1 MPSPLARALAN
12 LLHEYVMS
20 LPNGLRRIG
29 FRFPA
34 PSDSPLL
41 RALVGDTLRS
51 LDSFERPV
59 DELVGPRTDFF
70 AHFVVRS
77 ASDIDHWS
85 RRLGLDRDVERVY
98 GLVIAEEIALEICGG
113 ERPLIA
119 LLGGTPM
126 NSLRDR
132 LTSVTGDVG
141 SGRFDH
147 ETVLGSGDLKLSRLA
162 CLIFREAAGPLFDT
176 IASDQRHR
184 CEWRLESVLRHLIN
198 AYQRSTDCT
207 EGWLPY
213 WYRHVEIGTVELA
226 SVLSQCAPG
235 APSLVESCEKY
246 LFPCF
251 ALPNPD
257 ARDSV
262 EYSKPWRDDEAIA
275 EAIDAYWS
283 TRALIDESVAA
294 IVTSR
299 RANGTLNP
307 ASPSGL
313 HMGSV
318 PLDEFDRGRSG
329 KASKGS
335 AFIELLTRSCQVPP
349 PLQRHQVFEDLTEEE
364 FFNPTLPSEAKIS
377 VVVGDSPQSF
387 EGLGSD
393 LFVVDA
399 RPTVS
404 DATSVIVQSVP
415 ICVRIPMY
423 PHHTA
428 SAADVSSSG
437 VSLVCEARL
446 RREKYRFVEHSRR
459 LLNDELELSGTF
471 QRLGDR
477 TGGFKYEPREVRLSV
492 DLPAED
498 PLKQKVRQNSTCRLV
513 LLPPSGAVLMTK
525 ESGRQ
530 RGGRRKGELQ
540 VACEVDF
547 DASGAVVV
555 GDEPPS
561 CEHGRGENITMVVFD
576 VLSPAPRSA
585 VTVDGQEQGLA
596 PTGSI
601 PERALCIQSGFIVG
615 HGVPPDES
623 HKVRVDSQQ
632 LEIQVVDREV
642 DPRDADSDEV
652 PMAAAVRG
660 VEVDYEGELTRSPSV
675 VEDLRSHL
683 EHMYA
688 AQISASRSIR
698 LQQENGS
705 WCLGLIAL
713 QEDSSLDELGIDA
726 QQSILKPRNKPSP
739 VWPFAIGEGVPRS
752 FLESQS
758 VGDFVTAFDD
768 LGVHKILDDLR
779 QKNCGGWISKIDYRA
794 SSDMTEAKVDV
805 MLSAYRRMV
814 EEARHTSPAA
824 RFWAL
829 FPYSVSIWQDT
840 NSCQAVYL
848 SPLHPLRLAWQFS
861 TQRTFWRAHAEETD
875 DRELISSLGGV
886 VSGWNIPALVNFQ
899 GTALAALPLNPG
911 PQSFFCGWSL
921 LARTSAVLGPL
932 AGPASVAGISAPGV
946 DANSLSPES
955 IGKAIGDFTAAN
967 RFVSTMTL
975 DLASETPAPRSRFVD
990 DAVAEALLGA
1000 SYRRRVAG
1008 GWIAERRQLGCA
1020 VTGIRVLDSSNR
1032 RGDPRHDLLDL
1043 PPGFESAVSAS
1054 WSRYEGR
1061 VCEGRVNVRIV
1072 GDATSRTKLA
1082 PGAGQATGSVSR
1094 NVLRRFDLVVS
1105 EGSRVMAR
1113 IRSGVMPHASTSTSA
1128 TVGTV
1133 NAFAGA
1139 LAAVECYEQSNDLD
1153 LFTAI
1158 EVSLNDGLSF
1168 IRQADWV
1175 VLGDVGIP
1183 PAAYTTLLKVNNEEP
1198 NENAVVWDWQPP
1210 FLSAKQATSYGVID
1224 RRPYLA
1230 VAQMPVSLRQRMER
1244 LVDTLAP
1251 GATPEDL
1258 RGQVLSL
1265 IQVLGTRGLGYSRL
1279 LKNINKYSTFEKG
1292 ALGLAVTLGLI
1303 DEATK
1308 GWGDA
1313 ILIPLDTAEP
1323 FLRSLG
1329 AASEQ
1334 AKKADLLLLL
1344 LDETK
1349 RDLVMVPI
1357 EIKMLGVDQPAGGGG
1372 GAFPATDARELDRAK
1387 AQVEESRRLLQLVVA
1402 RWKDAQQRSTALLPL
1417 FATALASLMDIGI
1430 RTRPSLGGDE
1440 TDLAR
1445 GLQALGAGDLS
1456 LRVGEGV
1463 VMYYTPSD
1471 TDKFAIRRDGSTRLA
1486 FVTPEHAYRVSR
1498 DSNADSELSSALQ
1511 QMLRGAAGFGA
1522 PAPVSAPAPAPVSA
1536 PAPAPVSAPAPAT
1549 HEETLPPEP
1558 LIRGDGI
1565 RCRLGSVCDVVPEEQ
1580 AELWLSNTQL
1590 GSPHVGVVGMTGS
1603 GKTQFCSALVL
1614 SMRRL
1619 SRETQSKP
1627 MSGLVLDY
1635 KDDYSKPNFVRA
1647 TGAVT
1652 WPPHR
1657 LPVDLFEIRG
1667 ERTDLEIN
1675 RRVGSFVDVVKKIF
1689 RMGNVQVEDLRTTV
1703 FGLMKT
1709 LGRSPTIKE
1718 IEDKYCLDIGGTV
1731 DGVVSVLRTWTR
1743 NEIFETDPTKL
1754 ASLTRLLDG
1763 NLAVLSLQS
1772 LRGDELAQNATV
1784 ALMLNA
1790 FNESIVG
1797 LPRDRFQGT
1806 DPQLRVMN
1814 SFILVDEAHNIME
1827 YEFAALN
1834 RLLLEGRAY
1843 GVSVILSSQTLSHF
1857 ESNTVNYRE
1866 QIRSWFI
1873 HKTANVR
1880 DRELESLGLR
1890 AERGCGPGL
1899 AHLRNFEFAYGDD
1912 SGSVRL
1918 VRGKP
1923 FFEVY
1928 AQMSPTEQSW

>member
-1 MPSPLARALAN
+1 
-12 LLHEYVMS
+12 
-20 LPNGLRRIG
+20 
-29 FRFPA
+29 
-34 PSDSPLL
+34 LL

-51 LDSFERPV
+51 LDSFDRHE
-59 DELVGPRTDFF
+59 DENVGPGPTFF

-77 ASDIDHWS
+77 ESDIDHWS
-85 RRLGLDRDVERVY
+85 RRLGLDHDAERVY
-98 GLVIAEEIALEICGG
+98 GLVIAEESALEICSGK
-113 ERPLIA
+113 RPLVA
-119 LLGGTPM
+119 LLGGTPIS
-126 NSLRDR
+126 SLRDR
-132 LTSVTGDVG
+132 LTSVDGDVG
-141 SGRFDH
+141 SERFDH
-147 ETVLGSGDLKLSRLA
+147 ETVLDSGHLKLSRLA
-162 CLIFREAAGPLFDT
+162 CLIFREVTGPLVAT

-184 CEWRLESVLRHLIN
+184 CELRLESVLRHLIN
-198 AYQRSTDCT
+198 AYQQSADCT

-226 SVLSQCAPG
+226 SVLSQCVPG
-235 APSLVESCEKY
+235 APLLVESCEKY

-257 ARDSV
+257 ARDKV
-262 EYSKPWRDDEAIA
+262 EYSKPWRDNEAIA
-275 EAIDAYWS
+275 KAIDAHWS
-283 TRALIDESVAA
+283 TRVVIDESVAA

-299 RANGTLNP
+299 RANARLNP
-307 ASPSGL
+307 ASPLGL

-329 KASKGS
+329 KVSEGS

-364 FFNPTLPSEAKIS
+364 FFNPALPSEARIS
-377 VVVGDSPQSF
+377 VVVGDSPQSC

-415 ICVRIPMY
+415 VCVRIPMY

-477 TGGFKYEPREVRLSV
+477 TGGFTYEPGEVRLSV

-530 RGGRRKGELQ
+530 RGGRRKGALQ
-540 VACEVDF
+540 VACEVAF

-555 GDEPPS
+555 GDQPPS
-561 CEHGRGENITMVVFD
+561 CQHDRGETITLVVFD
-576 VLSPAPRSA
+576 VLSPALGSS
-585 VTVDGQEQGLA
+585 VTIDGQEQGLA

-615 HGVPPDES
+615 RGVPLDES
-623 HKVRVDSQQ
+623 HTVRVDSQQ
-632 LEIQVVDREV
+632 LEIHVVDKEV
-642 DPRDADSDEV
+642 ESGDPDSDEV

-660 VEVDYEGELTRSPSV
+660 VEVDYEGELTRSPAV
-675 VEDLRSHL
+675 VEDLRSRL
-683 EHMYA
+683 EHIYA

-698 LQQENGS
+698 LQQEDGS

-779 QKNCGGWISKIDYRA
+779 QMNCAGWISKIDYRA
-794 SSDMTEAKVDV
+794 PSDMTEAKVDV

-824 RFWAL
+824 YFWAL

-840 NSCQAVYL
+840 DSCPSVYL

-861 TQRTFWRAHAEETD
+861 TQRTFRRAHAEEMD

-886 VSGWNIPALVNFQ
+886 VSGWNIPTLVNIQ

-975 DLASETPAPRSRFVD
+975 DLASETSAPRSHFVD

-1000 SYRRRVAG
+1000 SYRRREAG

-1020 VTGIRVLDSSNR
+1020 VTGIRVRDSSNR

-1072 GDATSRTKLA
+1072 GDATSRTRLV
-1082 PGAGQATGSVSR
+1082 PELRQATGSISR
-1094 NVLRRFDLVVS
+1094 NVLRRFDLVVP
-1105 EGSRVMAR
+1105 ELSRVMAR
-1113 IRSGVMPHASTSTSA
+1113 IRSGVMPHASTSTSSA
-1128 TVGTV
+1128 MGAV

-1139 LAAVECYEQSNDLD
+1139 LAAVECDGQSNDVD
-1153 LFTAI
+1153 VFRAI

-1168 IRQADWV
+1168 VREADWV

-1183 PAAYTTLLKVNNEEP
+1183 PAAYTTLLRVNNEEP

-1210 FLSAKQATSYGVID
+1210 ILSAKQATSYGVID

-1303 DEATK
+1303 DGATK

-1357 EIKMLGVDQPAGGGG
+1357 EIKMHGVDHPAGGGG

-1387 AQVEESRRLLQLVVA
+1387 AQVEESRKLLQLVVD
-1402 RWKDAQQRSTALLPL
+1402 RWKDAQKRSSALLPL

-1445 GLQALGAGDLS
+1445 SLQALGAGDLS

-1463 VMYYTPSD
+1463 VMYYTPSGAPN
-1471 TDKFAIRRDGSTRLA
+1471 FAIRRDGSTRLA

-1498 DSNADSELSSALQ
+1498 DSNADSALSSALQ
-1511 QMLRGAAGFGA
+1511 QMLRDAAGFGA
-1522 PAPVSAPAPAPVSA
+1522 APPVSAPAPAPPPAPVSAPAPAPA
-1536 PAPAPVSAPAPAT
+1536 PAPHQEA
-1549 HEETLPPEP
+1549 LPTAP

-1565 RCRLGSVCDVVPEEQ
+1565 RCRLGAVCDVVPEEQ
-1580 AELWLSNTQL
+1580 AELWLSSTQL

-1614 SMRRL
+1614 SMRQL
-1619 SRETQSKP
+1619 SRETQLKP
-1627 MSGLVLDY
+1627 MSGLILDY
-1635 KDDYSKPNFVRA
+1635 KDDYSKPDFVSA

-1652 WPPHR
+1652 WTPHR

-1675 RRVGSFVDVVKKIF
+1675 RRVGSFVDVVRKIF
-1689 RMGNVQVEDLRTTV
+1689 DMGDVQVENLRTTV

-1718 IEDKYCLDIGGTV
+1718 IEDKYYLDIGGTA

-1743 NEIFETDPTKL
+1743 NEIFEDDATKL
-1754 ASLTRLLDG
+1754 ASLARLLDG
-1763 NLAVLSLQS
+1763 NLVVLSLQS
-1772 LRGDELAQNATV
+1772 LRGDEVAQNALV

-1797 LPRDRFQGT
+1797 LPRDQYQGT

-1814 SFILVDEAHNIME
+1814 SFILVDEAHNIMK
-1827 YEFAALN
+1827 YDFAALN

-1857 ESNTVNYRE
+1857 ESRNVNYRE
-1866 QIRSWFI
+1866 QVRSWFI

-1880 DRELESLGLR
+1880 DRDLESLGLR
-1890 AERGCGPGL
+1890 AERGCGPNL
-1899 AHLRNFEFAYGDD
+1899 AHLRNFVFAYGTD
-1912 SGSVRL
+1912 SGEVKF
-1918 VRGKP
+1918 VRGTP